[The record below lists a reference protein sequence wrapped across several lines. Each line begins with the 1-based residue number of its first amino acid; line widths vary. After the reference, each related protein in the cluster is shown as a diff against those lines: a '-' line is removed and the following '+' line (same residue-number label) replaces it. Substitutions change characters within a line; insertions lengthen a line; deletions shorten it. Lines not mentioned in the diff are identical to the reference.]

1 MGALIEA
8 AFARRSRHEPTMP
21 DDYVMKA
28 IPKQM
33 VDAMQSEPAQQWLDN
48 LADKQAAG
56 VEDEEFRRLVD
67 G

>member
-1 MGALIEA
+1 M
-8 AFARRSRHEPTMP
+8 PT
-21 DDYVMKA
+21 DYVMKA

-33 VDAMQSEPAQQWLDN
+33 VDAMQSEPAEQWLQA

-56 VEDEEFRRLVD
+56 VEDEEFRKLVD

>member
-1 MGALIEA
+1 
-8 AFARRSRHEPTMP
+8 
-21 DDYVMKA
+21 MKA

-33 VDAMQSEPAQQWLDN
+33 VDAAADEGAKRWLEE

-56 VEDEEFRRLVD
+56 EIDEEFQRLID

>member
-1 MGALIEA
+1 
-8 AFARRSRHEPTMP
+8 MP

-33 VDAMQSEPAQQWLDN
+33 VDAIENEEAQRWIDE
-48 LADKQAAG
+48 LADKQATGNMDA
-56 VEDEEFRRLVD
+56 EFQRLID